1 MPRSPRILMLADCLD
16 SSAKSGGFDLI
27 RTVRFAVVGLTCHG
41 PFFFAGFGWVD
52 RLFGSPLGAG
62 GSVMWKVLAKKVLT
76 TQLILNPPY
85 MVILFAWMGFLG
97 SYICVSTTVHYTT
110 DADVKCLF
118 RTQRG
123 DVPSAQL

>member
-16 SSAKSGGFDLI
+16 SSAKSGGYDLI

-76 TQLILNPPY
+76 TPLILNLPY
-85 MVILFAWMGFLG
+85 MHGHTLRVFG
-97 SYICVSTTVHYTT
+97 
-110 DADVKCLF
+110 
-118 RTQRG
+118 
-123 DVPSAQL
+123 VPWFVYLRQYHCPLHN